1 MTKRPS
7 FDSDIY
13 EETEALDLDLLH
25 KIDRLEVE
33 PEVRKS
39 RQVENQKR
47 ARFQHTLNK
56 ILFWLLLL
64 LIILLIFVFVL

>member
-1 MTKRPS
+1 MTDRQP
-7 FDSDIY
+7 FDPELY
-13 EETEALDLDLLH
+13 EETEPLDLDLLN

-39 RQVENQKR
+39 RQAENQKR

-56 ILFWLLLL
+56 ILFWLILLL
-64 LIILLIFVFVL
+64 VLLLVFMFVL

>member
-1 MTKRPS
+1 MTDRQP
-7 FDSDIY
+7 FDPELY
-13 EETEALDLDLLH
+13 EETEPLDLDLLN

-39 RQVENQKR
+39 RQAENQKR

-56 ILFWLLLL
+56 ILFWLILLLVLL
-64 LIILLIFVFVL
+64 LIFMFVL

>member
-1 MTKRPS
+1 MANHQR
-7 FDSDIY
+7 FDSDFV
-13 EETEALDLDLLH
+13 EATEPLDLDLLH
-25 KIDRLEVE
+25 KIDRLQVE

-47 ARFQHTLNK
+47 ARFQQTLNK

-64 LIILLIFVFVL
+64 LVLLLIFMFVL

>member
-1 MTKRPS
+1 MTRRQS

-13 EETEALDLDLLH
+13 EETEVLDLDLLQ

-56 ILFWLLLL
+56 ILFWLLFLL
-64 LIILLIFVFVL
+64 VILLIFVFVL

>member
-1 MTKRPS
+1 MTDRQP
-7 FDSDIY
+7 FDPELY
-13 EETEALDLDLLH
+13 EEAEPLDLDLLN

-56 ILFWLLLL
+56 ILFWLILLLVLL
-64 LIILLIFVFVL
+64 LIFMFVL

>member
-1 MTKRPS
+1 MTDRQP
-7 FDSDIY
+7 FDPELY
-13 EETEALDLDLLH
+13 EETEPLDLDLLN

-56 ILFWLLLL
+56 ILFWLILLLVLL
-64 LIILLIFVFVL
+64 LIFIFVL